1 MIKYEVHG
9 ARVQAKTL
17 LTGFCSICLSG
28 CFFNLVLPT
37 VVLCIGHHD
46 RTRNEE
52 ENIRFFACFHGLPG
66 RSSFKGKS
74 HEYC

>member
-1 MIKYEVHG
+1 MIKFEVHG

-17 LTGFCSICLSG
+17 LTGLCPICLSS
-28 CFFNLVLPT
+28 CFSK
-37 VVLCIGHHD
+37 VVSSNVILCIGHHD

-52 ENIRFFACFHGLPG
+52 ENIWFFSRFYGLLG